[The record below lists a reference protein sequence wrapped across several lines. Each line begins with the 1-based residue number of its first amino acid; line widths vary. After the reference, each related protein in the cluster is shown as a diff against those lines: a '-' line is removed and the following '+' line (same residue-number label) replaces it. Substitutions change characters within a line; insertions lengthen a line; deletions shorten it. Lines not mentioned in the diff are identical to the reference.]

1 MNTAEYIEKY
11 KVICICRR
19 IYGEDLL
26 RLARALNKGGV
37 RMMEVTFDQADP
49 DGIRKT
55 AEAIR
60 MLKRE
65 MKDSMKFG
73 AGTVLNCEQVQAAF
87 DAGAEYIISPNTNEA
102 VIRRTREL
110 GMVSM
115 PGAMTP
121 TEILQ
126 AHDAGANFVK
136 LFPTGWLGLKYLKDI
151 MGPINHI
158 KLIATGGITE
168 ENFGEFLKAGMVGAG
183 VSSRLV
189 DKKLREQGNYEELTA
204 RARKF
209 TEIAES

>member
-1 MNTAEYIEKY
+1 MNTVEYIEKY

-110 GMVSM
+110 GMV
-115 PGAMTP
+115 
-121 TEILQ
+121 
-126 AHDAGANFVK
+126 
-136 LFPTGWLGLKYLKDI
+136 LFLI
-151 MGPINHI
+151 HI
-158 KLIATGGITE
+158 
-168 ENFGEFLKAGMVGAG
+168 
-183 VSSRLV
+183 
-189 DKKLREQGNYEELTA
+189 
-204 RARKF
+204 
-209 TEIAES
+209 